1 MMDINIDITTTEKSE
16 KEDVSGEKTKTTGMI
31 RNKQQTSNNL
41 TISTAIFC
49 DIQPCYNK
57 LLSQDQTYT

>member
-1 MMDINIDITTTEKSE
+1 MSMPHR
-16 KEDVSGEKTKTTGMI
+16 TKI
-31 RNKQQTSNNL
+31 AQVRRYLSNKQQTSNNL